1 MNEYDGV
8 GAEEKTISETTN
20 VHNSIENLKKAVP
33 RSTMYKNRWGVR
45 ICEEW
50 QAERENKLVMSE
62 DNPFSLDFSDTT
74 DEELH
79 KLLSEYDWFEF
90 EFDNHVQRNI
100 APEQLMHVVE

>member
-62 DNPFSLDFSDTT
+62 ALNS
-74 DEELH
+74 
-79 KLLSEYDWFEF
+79 
-90 EFDNHVQRNI
+90 
-100 APEQLMHVVE
+100 